1 MEIGFAFGGAI
12 LAGIPALARII
23 WDLHLWTS
31 WRNRRLPVEETQLPL
46 DPSVSLIL
54 CVHNDLAALQR
65 IWPKWRGQVFPKGW
79 TVEWMIV
86 DDGSTDG
93 TGDWLKSQGQK
104 DPKSLTVMHHT
115 KTSPGKKGALAAG
128 IRAAKH
134 ETLVLTDADCLPEPH
149 WAFSMASALTN
160 TSFPTDVAL
169 GFSLPKGGPDLL
181 QFDAL
186 RVAWHYGTEAAKGQA
201 YMGVG
206 RNLAYRKSDWIR
218 LGGFTAHSDLASG
231 DDDLFVQS
239 ARRDGLSI
247 RPLPPRQSSMA
258 NPTAAA
264 KGIAD
269 GFRRKRRHLTTANRY
284 SNRDTLKL
292 ALDAV
297 LDPMAAMG
305 ATAGAFGLLHN
316 AGWIPLVAI
325 GLAVVARA
333 VTLSSFAKDLGHPA
347 KNGLSA
353 IWLGPIRW
361 GFLAV
366 ATLSNFTSSPKWTQR
381 ALTNRS

>member
-1 MEIGFAFGGAI
+1 M
-12 LAGIPALARII
+12 P
-23 WDLHLWTS
+23 
-31 WRNRRLPVEETQLPL
+31 
-46 DPSVSLIL
+46 
-54 CVHNDLAALQR
+54 
-65 IWPKWRGQVFPKGW
+65 
-79 TVEWMIV
+79 
-86 DDGSTDG
+86 
-93 TGDWLKSQGQK
+93 
-104 DPKSLTVMHHT
+104 LTVMHHT
-115 KTSPGKKGALAAG
+115 KTRPGKKGALAAA

-134 ETLVLTDADCLPEPH
+134 ETLVLTDADCLPGPH
-149 WAFSMASALTN
+149 WAFSMASALTHPSS
-160 TSFPTDVAL
+160 TTDVAL

-186 RVAWHYGTEAAKGQA
+186 RVAWQYGTEAAKGQA

-218 LGGFTAHSDLASG
+218 LGGFAAHSNLTS
-231 DDDLFVQS
+231 
-239 ARRDGLSI
+239 
-247 RPLPPRQSSMA
+247 
-258 NPTAAA
+258 
-264 KGIAD
+264 AD
-269 GFRRKRRHLTTANRY
+269 GFRRKRRHLTTARRY
-284 SNRDTLKL
+284 SNRDTIKL
-292 ALDAV
+292 ALDAA

-305 ATAGAFGLLHN
+305 AAAGAFGLLHN

-325 GLAVVARA
+325 GLAMVVRA

-366 ATLSNFTSSPKWTQR
+366 ATLSNFTSSPTWTQR